1 MRGMTIGQLARA
13 AGVGVETI
21 RYYQRRALIPV
32 PPRPLGAVRRYPEE
46 TLARLAFI
54 RRAQEVGFTLEE
66 ISALLDLS
74 TSDCETGYGLAK
86 AKHAELGERIEALT
100 RMRSRLAG
108 YIERPPARVDG
119 LCPFLSALNGV
130 AE

>member
-13 AGVGVETI
+13 AGVGVETV

-32 PPRPLGAVRRYPEE
+32 PPRPMRAVRRYPQE
-46 TLARLAFI
+46 TLERLAFI

-66 ISALLDLS
+66 ISSLMELRV
-74 TSDCETGYGLAK
+74 SDCETGFGFAK

-108 YIERPPARVDG
+108 YIERSCTRVEG
-119 LCPFLSALNGV
+119 LCPFLAALNGA